1 MLEFRLVGLEGPI
14 VPYVR
19 MTQRSKHADPR
30 ARRYLASQQALKIQL
45 RQQMTER
52 DDYEPLRREP
62 REVFLAF
69 WWVNHRQDLDN
80 LVKAILDAASGIV
93 WTDDRW
99 VDRFTASRV
108 PRREQTCFLQVR
120 SVDDVERLLRREG

>member
-1 MLEFRLVGLEGPI
+1 MLAFRLVGLEGPI

-52 DDYEPLRREP
+52 DDYGPLRREP
-62 REVFLAF
+62 LEVFLAF

-93 WTDDRW
+93 WADDRW
-99 VDRFTASRV
+99 VDHIEASREQ
-108 PRREQTCFLQVR
+108 RREQVCFLQVR
-120 SVDDVERLLRREG
+120 RRES

>member
-45 RQQMTER
+45 RQQMTEK
-52 DDYEPLRREP
+52 DEYEPLTREP
-62 REVFLAF
+62 LEAFLTF

-93 WTDDRW
+93 WADDRW
-99 VDRFTASRV
+99 VDHIEASREQ
-108 PRREQTCFLQVR
+108 RREQVCFLQVR
-120 SVDDVERLLRREG
+120 RRESCEGRR

>member
-62 REVFLAF
+62 LEVFLAF
-69 WWVNHRQDLDN
+69 WWANHRQDLDN

-93 WTDDRW
+93 WADDRW
-99 VDRFTASRV
+99 VDPIEASREQ
-108 PRREQTCFLQVR
+108 RREQVCFLQVR
-120 SVDDVERLLRREG
+120 RRGS

>member
-45 RQQMTER
+45 RQQMTEK
-52 DDYEPLRREP
+52 DEYEPLTAMCP
-62 REVFLAF
+62 SAIL
-69 WWVNHRQDLDN
+69 WVRQDRPQPNMCVQPEAWAD
-80 LVKAILDAASGIV
+80 LVAENRTASG
-93 WTDDRW
+93 
-99 VDRFTASRV
+99 FTVYWGRGV
-108 PRREQTCFLQVR
+108 
-120 SVDDVERLLRREG
+120 